1 MRTRTFAGWLMLSAS
16 LALPGFAQ
24 TLTPYPGA
32 SDIAPPMVHND
43 HYDPVLEAG
52 LAPDIDPAI
61 GYRIEDLGAGAYMV
75 TEGVYQMMIVKTDDG
90 LVVVDAPPSIG
101 EKILKAAEGISPGAK
116 ITHLIYSHAHVDHI
130 GFAAQI
136 IATNPDMQIIAH
148 QETADILARAADPN
162 RPLPTVTFEGIDLPF
177 TVTAANQVLDLN
189 YSGPNHE
196 PGNIEVWHPESKTL
210 MLIDVVF
217 PGWMMWRRMAIA
229 HDIPGVFDLVGQ
241 INAKYDFEHLVAGH
255 VGRAGTKADVEK
267 QLEFMT
273 DLHGAAMTALGS
285 TAIAEGM
292 NPEDTTNPWAVFDNF
307 IDRVTV
313 QCVAELAPKW
323 RDQLSGFDVFIY
335 DQCMAMEQSIRVDG
349 PSL

>member
-1 MRTRTFAGWLMLSAS
+1 MRTRSLAGWLMLSAS
-16 LALPGFAQ
+16 LALPTHAQ
-24 TLTPYPGA
+24 TLSPYPGA

-43 HYDPVLEAG
+43 HYDPVHEAG
-52 LAPDIDPAI
+52 VAPDIDPEK
-61 GYRIEDLGAGAYMV
+61 GYRIEDFGAGAYMV
-75 TEGVYQMMIVKTDDG
+75 TEGAYQMMIVRTDDG
-90 LVVVDAPPSIG
+90 LVIADAPPSIG
-101 EKILKAAEGISPGAK
+101 ENILKAAEEIAPGAK
-116 ITHLIYSHAHVDHI
+116 ITHLIYSHGHVDHI

-136 IATNPDMQIIAH
+136 VATNPDMQIIAH
-148 QETADILARAADPN
+148 QDTAATLERAADPN
-162 RPLPTVTFEGIDLPF
+162 RPPPGLRFDGSGPF
-177 TVTAANQVLDLN
+177 TLQASNQILDLN

-196 PGNIEVWHPESKTL
+196 YGNIEIWHPESKTL

-229 HDIPGVFDLVGQ
+229 QDIPGVYDVVGQ

-255 VGRAGTKADVEK
+255 VGRAGTKADVDE
-267 QLEFMT
+267 QLAFMT
-273 DLHGAAMTALGS
+273 DLHAAALNALGS

-307 IDRVTV
+307 IDRATV
-313 QCVAELAPKW
+313 QCVAELAPEW
-323 RDQLSGFDVFIY
+323 RDKLSGFDVFIY